1 MSDNNDILPCVI
13 IPMQDRQLL
22 LPNVSIAEVV
32 DFSVS
37 EADAG
42 SPDWLVGWLEWRG
55 VSLPVVSYDA
65 ANGNKPVVP
74 GGHRGRVVVLNTI
87 GQSHAKMPFLALVTQ
102 GIPSQVR
109 IGPDQVREIEGAK
122 GSADQLL
129 VEVDGD
135 TAVIPD
141 LEYLEKLAHEAA

>member
-1 MSDNNDILPCVI
+1 MSDNNEILPCVI
-13 IPMQDRQLL
+13 IPMHDSQLL

-32 DFSVS
+32 DFATSDP
-37 EADAG
+37 DAG

-55 VSLPVVSYDA
+55 LRLPVVSYDA
-65 ANGNKPVVP
+65 ANGNKLVVP
-74 GGHRGRVVVLNTI
+74 GGNRGRVVVLNTI
-87 GQSHAKMPFLALVTQ
+87 GQNHAETPFLALVTQ
-102 GIPSQVR
+102 GIPSQIR
-109 IGPDQVREIEGAK
+109 IGPDQVREIDGEK

>member
-1 MSDNNDILPCVI
+1 MSDNNEILPCVI
-13 IPMQDRQLL
+13 IPMHDSQLL

-32 DFSVS
+32 DFATS

-55 VSLPVVSYDA
+55 LRLPVVSYDA
-65 ANGNKPVVP
+65 ANGHKLVVP
-74 GGHRGRVVVLNTI
+74 GGNRGRVVVLNTI
-87 GQSHAKMPFLALVTQ
+87 GQNHEETPFLALVTQ
-102 GIPSQVR
+102 GIPSQIR
-109 IGPDQVREIEGAK
+109 IGPDQVREIEGEK

>member
-13 IPMQDRQLL
+13 IPMQDGQLL

-74 GGHRGRVVVLNTI
+74 GGQRGRVVVLNTI

-129 VEVDGD
+129 VELDGD

-141 LEYLEKLAHEAA
+141 LEYLEKLAYEAA

>member
-1 MSDNNDILPCVI
+1 MSDNNHILPCVI

-32 DFSVS
+32 DFSIS
-37 EADAG
+37 EAEAG
-42 SPDWLVGWLEWRG
+42 SQDWLVGWLEWRG

-65 ANGNKPVVP
+65 ANGKKPVVP
-74 GGHRGRVVVLNTI
+74 GGYRGRVVVLNTI
-87 GQSHAKMPFLALVTQ
+87 GQSHDKMPFLALVTQ
-102 GIPSQVR
+102 GIPSQIR
-109 IGPDQVREIEGAK
+109 IGPDQIREIEGAK
-122 GSADQLL
+122 GSADRLL

>member
-1 MSDNNDILPCVI
+1 MSDNNEILPCVI
-13 IPMQDRQLL
+13 IPMHDSQLL

-32 DFSVS
+32 DFATSDP
-37 EADAG
+37 DAG

-55 VSLPVVSYDA
+55 LRLPVVSYDA
-65 ANGNKPVVP
+65 ANGNKLVVP
-74 GGHRGRVVVLNTI
+74 GGNRGRVVVLNTI
-87 GQSHAKMPFLALVTQ
+87 GQNHAETPFLALVTQ
-102 GIPSQVR
+102 GIPSQIR
-109 IGPDQVREIEGAK
+109 IGPDQVRETDGEK